1 MNFHSQQQGMTMKQ
15 LNETIT
21 AIAPSATLAI
31 TSKAA
36 ELKAQGIKVCAFAAG
51 EPDFNTPDCIKK
63 ACAAALDADKTRYV
77 AAAGLPELRAA
88 LCEKLQK
95 ENGVAYEPSQVL
107 VANGGKHALSQVF
120 QTLINPGDEV
130 IIPAPFWLSYPE
142 MVRVA
147 GGIPVFVKTSVE
159 DGFLMSPE
167 QLEAAITPRTV
178 AVVMNSPSNPTGMMY
193 TPEQLRAIGEV
204 AINHDLWIVSDEI
217 YEKMVYGDV
226 QQASMAAFGPEFYDH
241 TITVNGFSK
250 TFAMTGW
257 RLGYAAG
264 PKPFMKALFALQS
277 HMASAPN
284 TFTQW
289 GAIAAL
295 QEAGP
300 DVDTMVKAFT
310 ERRDRIYQLISAI
323 PGIKCPK
330 PDGAFYVFPDI
341 SSFGLT
347 SLEFAARLLE
357 EKHVAVV
364 PGIAFGDDSCV
375 RLSYACSMDNIEEGL
390 SRFADFCASL
400 NS

>member
-1 MNFHSQQQGMTMKQ
+1 MKL
-15 LNETIT
+15 LNQTVT

-51 EPDFNTPDCIKK
+51 EPDFNTPDCIKN
-63 ACAAALDADKTRYV
+63 ACEAALDEHKTRYV
-77 AAAGLPELRAA
+77 AAAGLPELRTA
-88 LCEKLQK
+88 LCEKLQA
-95 ENGVAYEPSQVL
+95 ENGISYEPSQVL
-107 VANGGKHALSQVF
+107 IANGGKHALAQVF

-147 GGIPVFVKTSVE
+147 GGVPVFVKTSVE

-167 QLEAAITPRTV
+167 QLEAAITPKTV

-193 TPEQLRAIGEV
+193 TPEQLRAIGKV
-204 AINHDLWIVSDEI
+204 AIKHDIWVVSDEI
-217 YEKMVYGDV
+217 YEKMVYGGV
-226 QQASMAAFGPEFYDH
+226 EQASMAAFGPEFYDH

-277 HMASAPN
+277 HLASAPN
-284 TFTQW
+284 TFAQW

-295 QEAGP
+295 KEAGP
-300 DVDTMVKAFT
+300 DVATMVKAFA
-310 ERRDRIYQLISAI
+310 ERRERIYTLMSAI
-323 PGIKCPK
+323 PGVKCPK
-330 PDGAFYVFPDI
+330 PEGAFYVFPDI
-341 SSFGLT
+341 SSFGMT
-347 SLEFAARLLE
+347 SLEFAQRLLE
-357 EKHVAVV
+357 EHHVAVV
-364 PGIAFGDDSCV
+364 PGVAFGDDTCV
-375 RLSYACSMDNIEEGL
+375 RLSYACSMDNIEEGMR
-390 SRFADFCASL
+390 RFTAFCASL
-400 NS
+400 KK

>member
-1 MNFHSQQQGMTMKQ
+1 MKL

-63 ACAAALDADKTRYV
+63 ACAEALNSDKTRYV
-77 AAAGLPELRAA
+77 AAAGLPELRTA

-95 ENGVAYEPSQVL
+95 ENGISYEPSQVL

-159 DGFLMSPE
+159 DGFLMSPA
-167 QLEAAITPRTV
+167 QLEAAITPKTV

-193 TPEQLRAIGEV
+193 TPDQLRAIGEV
-204 AINHDLWIVSDEI
+204 AIKHDLWIVSDEI
-217 YEKMVYGDV
+217 YEKMVYGGV
-226 QQASMAAFGPEFYDH
+226 EQASMAAFGPDFYNH

-264 PKPFMKALFALQS
+264 PKAFMKALFALQS

-284 TFTQW
+284 TFAQW

-295 QEAGP
+295 QEAAP
-300 DVDTMVKAFT
+300 DVATMVKAFT
-310 ERRDRIYQLISAI
+310 ERRERIYGLLSSI

-341 SSFGLT
+341 SALGLT
-347 SLEFAARLLE
+347 SLEFAQRLLE
-357 EKHVAVV
+357 EQHVAVV
-364 PGIAFGDDSCV
+364 PGVAFGDDACV
-375 RLSYACSMDNIEEGL
+375 RLSYACSMENIEEGCR
-390 SRFADFCASL
+390 RFADFCATL
-400 NS
+400 K

>member
-1 MNFHSQQQGMTMKQ
+1 MKQ

-284 TFTQW
+284 TFT
-289 GAIAAL
+289 
-295 QEAGP
+295 
-300 DVDTMVKAFT
+300 
-310 ERRDRIYQLISAI
+310 
-323 PGIKCPK
+323 
-330 PDGAFYVFPDI
+330 
-341 SSFGLT
+341 
-347 SLEFAARLLE
+347 
-357 EKHVAVV
+357 
-364 PGIAFGDDSCV
+364 
-375 RLSYACSMDNIEEGL
+375 
-390 SRFADFCASL
+390 
-400 NS
+400 

>member
-1 MNFHSQQQGMTMKQ
+1 MKL
-15 LNETIT
+15 LNQTVT

-36 ELKAQGIKVCAFAAG
+36 ELKAQGIQVCAFAAG
-51 EPDFNTPDCIKK
+51 EPDFNTPDCIKN
-63 ACAAALDADKTRYV
+63 ACEAALDEHKTRYV
-77 AAAGLPELRAA
+77 AAAGLPELRTA
-88 LCEKLQK
+88 LSEKLQA
-95 ENGVAYEPSQVL
+95 ENGVSYEPSQIL
-107 VANGGKHALSQVF
+107 VANGGKHALAQVF

-147 GGIPVFVKTSVE
+147 GGVPVFVKTSVE

-167 QLEAAITPRTV
+167 QLEAAITPKTV

-204 AINHDLWIVSDEI
+204 AIKHDIWVVSDEI
-217 YEKMVYGDV
+217 YEKMVYGGV
-226 QQASMAAFGPEFYDH
+226 EQASIAAFGPEFYDH

-277 HMASAPN
+277 HLASAPN
-284 TFTQW
+284 TFAQW

-295 QEAGP
+295 KEAGP
-300 DVDTMVKAFT
+300 DVATMVKAFA
-310 ERRDRIYQLISAI
+310 ERRERIYALMSAI
-323 PGIKCPK
+323 PGVKCPK
-330 PDGAFYVFPDI
+330 PEGAFYVFPDI
-341 SSFGLT
+341 SSFGMT
-347 SLEFAARLLE
+347 SLEFAQRLLE
-357 EKHVAVV
+357 EHHVAVV
-364 PGIAFGDDSCV
+364 PGIAFGDDTCV
-375 RLSYACSMDNIEEGL
+375 RLSYACSMDNIEEGMR
-390 SRFADFCASL
+390 RFTAFCASL
-400 NS
+400 KK

>member
-1 MNFHSQQQGMTMKQ
+1 MKQ

-51 EPDFNTPDCIKK
+51 EPDFTTPDCIKK

>member
-1 MNFHSQQQGMTMKQ
+1 MKL
-15 LNETIT
+15 LNETVT

-51 EPDFNTPDCIKK
+51 EPDFNTPDCIKQ
-63 ACAAALDADKTRYV
+63 ACAAALEDNKTRYV
-77 AAAGLPELRAA
+77 AAAGLPELRTA
-88 LCEKLQK
+88 LCEKMQA
-95 ENGVAYEPSQVL
+95 ENGISYEPSQVL
-107 VANGGKHALSQVF
+107 IANGGKHALAQVF

-147 GGIPVFVKTSVE
+147 GGVPVFVKTSVE

-167 QLEAAITPRTV
+167 QLEAAITPKTV

-204 AINHDLWIVSDEI
+204 AIKHDIWVVSDEI
-217 YEKMVYGDV
+217 YEKMVYGGV
-226 QQASMAAFGPEFYDH
+226 EQASMASFGPEFYDH

-277 HMASAPN
+277 HLASAPN
-284 TFTQW
+284 TFSQW

-295 QEAGP
+295 KEAGP
-300 DVDTMVKAFT
+300 DVDTMVKAFA
-310 ERRDRIYQLISAI
+310 ERRERIYTLMSSI
-323 PGIKCPK
+323 PGVKCPK
-330 PDGAFYVFPDI
+330 PEGAFYVFPDI
-341 SSFGLT
+341 SSFGMT
-347 SLEFAARLLE
+347 SLEFAQRLLE
-357 EKHVAVV
+357 EHHVAVV
-364 PGIAFGDDSCV
+364 PGIAFGDDTCV
-375 RLSYACSMDNIEEGL
+375 RLSYACSMENIEEGM
-390 SRFADFCASL
+390 SRFTAFCASL
-400 NS
+400 KK

>member
-1 MNFHSQQQGMTMKQ
+1 MKQ

-77 AAAGLPELRAA
+77 AAAGLPELRTA

-95 ENGVAYEPSQVL
+95 ENGVSYEPSQVL

-226 QQASMAAFGPEFYDH
+226 KQASMASFGPEFYDH

-300 DVDTMVKAFT
+300 DV
-310 ERRDRIYQLISAI
+310 
-323 PGIKCPK
+323 PP
-330 PDGAFYVFPDI
+330 
-341 SSFGLT
+341 
-347 SLEFAARLLE
+347 
-357 EKHVAVV
+357 
-364 PGIAFGDDSCV
+364 
-375 RLSYACSMDNIEEGL
+375 
-390 SRFADFCASL
+390 
-400 NS
+400 

>member
-1 MNFHSQQQGMTMKQ
+1 MKP
-15 LNETIT
+15 LNETVT

-36 ELKAQGIKVCAFAAG
+36 ELKAQGVKVCAFAAG
-51 EPDFNTPDCIKK
+51 EPDFNTPECIKK
-63 ACAAALDADKTRYV
+63 ACADALTADKTRYV
-77 AAAGLPELRAA
+77 AAAGLPELRKA
-88 LCEKLQK
+88 LCEKLQA
-95 ENGVAYEPSQVL
+95 ENGITYEPSQVL
-107 VANGGKHALSQVF
+107 VANGGKHALAQVF

-147 GGIPVFVKTSVE
+147 GGVPVFVKTSVE

-167 QLEAAITPRTV
+167 QLEAAITPKTV

-204 AINHDLWIVSDEI
+204 AIKHDIWVVSDEI
-217 YEKMVYGDV
+217 YEKMVYGGV
-226 QQASMAAFGPEFYDH
+226 EQASMAAFGPEFYDH

-277 HMASAPN
+277 HLASAPN
-284 TFTQW
+284 TFSQW

-300 DVDTMVKAFT
+300 DVDTMVKAFA
-310 ERRDRIYQLISAI
+310 ERRERIYALMSAI
-323 PGIKCPK
+323 PGVKCPK
-330 PDGAFYVFPDI
+330 PEGAFYVFPDI
-341 SSFGLT
+341 SSFGMT
-347 SLEFAARLLE
+347 SLEFAQRLLE
-357 EKHVAVV
+357 EHHVAVV
-364 PGIAFGDDSCV
+364 PGVAFGDDTCV
-375 RLSYACSMDNIEEGL
+375 RLSYACSMDNIEEGMR
-390 SRFADFCASL
+390 RFTAFCASL
-400 NS
+400 TK